1 MSRDWPASP
10 PATPTRISLNASTF
24 DDEEI
29 EAACAVLR
37 SGFVTMGKLCAEFE
51 KAFAKYLGVRNA
63 LFVNS
68 GSSANLL
75 AMFALANHDVPLRG
89 TRRRLE
95 PGDEV
100 IVPAVTWSTTIW
112 PIVQAGG
119 VPVLVDS
126 DPATLQMDV
135 GSVQAAISQRTVAI
149 CPVHVLGNA
158 VPMRPLIE
166 LAESRGLWL
175 IEDTCEALGTRHSG
189 KIAGTFGDLGTFSFF
204 YSHHITTIEGGM
216 ITTDDDDMAE
226 LLRCLRAHGWSRQLE
241 NRRGVEEQFPE
252 IDPQYLFINTGFNL
266 RPTEVNAAFGLRQLP
281 KLERFNRRRVEIAET
296 WVAEFAGLSREGA
309 LSPMKPSE
317 GTDSTWFGF
326 PVLCS
331 DRATRDALKAHLE
344 RNGIETRPI
353 ICGNMARQPAFR
365 NVKHRISGSL
375 DGADAVMDR
384 GIYWGSHPSMTGADV
399 QYVVDTVKGFFS
411 R

>member
-1 MSRDWPASP
+1 MSSDWPSSP
-10 PATPTRISLNASTF
+10 PSAPVRISLNASTF

-37 SGFVTMGKLCAEFE
+37 SGYVTMGRLCSEFE
-51 KAFAKYLGVRNA
+51 SAFARYFGVRNA

-89 TRRRLE
+89 GKRRLS

-119 VPVLVDS
+119 VPVVVDS

-135 GSVQAAISQRTVAI
+135 DAVKGAISERTVAI
-149 CPVHVLGNA
+149 CPVHVLGNS
-158 VPMRPLIE
+158 VPMQPLID
-166 LAESRGLWL
+166 LASEHGLWL
-175 IEDTCEALGTRHSG
+175 IEDTCEALGTRQSG
-189 KIAGTFGDLGTFSFF
+189 RFAGTFGDLATFSFF

-216 ITTDDDDMAE
+216 ITTGDDGMAE

-241 NRRGVEEQFPE
+241 NRKGVEEKYPD

-296 WVAEFAGLSREGA
+296 WIDAFRGLTADG
-309 LSPMKPSE
+309 LLLPMKATES
-317 GTDSTWFGF
+317 TDSTWFGF
-326 PVLCS
+326 PVLCA
-331 DRATRDALKAHLE
+331 DRSTRDALKAHLGGH
-344 RNGIETRPI
+344 GIETRPI

-365 NVKHRISGSL
+365 HVKHRIAGSL
-375 DGADAVMDR
+375 AGADAVMDR
-384 GIYWGSHPSMTGADV
+384 GIYWGSHPSMTSGEV

-411 R
+411 K

>member
-1 MSRDWPASP
+1 MSTRSP
-10 PATPTRISLNASTF
+10 ETSPRIPLNASTF
-24 DDEEI
+24 DEDEI

-37 SGFVTMGKLCAEFE
+37 SGFVTMGKLCREFE
-51 KAFAKYLGVRNA
+51 AAFEKQLGVRNA

-75 AMFALANHDVPLRG
+75 AFFAIANHAVPLRG
-89 TRRRLE
+89 GRRRLE
-95 PGDEV
+95 PGAEV

-126 DPATLQMDV
+126 DSETLQMDT
-135 GSVQAAISQRTVAI
+135 AAAAAAVTDRTVAI

-158 VPMRPLIE
+158 VNIQPLQE
-166 LAESRGLWL
+166 LAEDRGLWL
-175 IEDTCEALGTRHSG
+175 IEDTCEALGTRHQG
-189 KIAGTFGDLGTFSFF
+189 RPAGTFGDLATFSFF

-216 ITTDDDDMAE
+216 ITTDDDEMAE
-226 LLRCLRAHGWSRQLE
+226 LLRCLRAHGWSRQLVD
-241 NRRGVEEQFPE
+241 RAGVESKYPD

-281 KLERFNRRRVEIAET
+281 KLGRFNRRRVEIAESWISSFEDLT
-296 WVAEFAGLSREGA
+296 AQGL
-309 LSPMKPSE
+309 LSPMRVTA
-317 GTDSTWFGF
+317 GTESTWFGF
-326 PVLCS
+326 PALCA
-331 DRATRDALKAHLE
+331 DRASRDALKLHMQE
-344 RNGIETRPI
+344 RGIETRPI
-353 ICGNMARQPAFR
+353 ICGNLARQPALEHVR
-365 NVKHRISGSL
+365 HRISGSL

-384 GIYWGSHPSMTGADV
+384 GLYWGSHPSMSAEDV
-399 QYVVDTVKGFFS
+399 QYVADTVKGFFS